1 MQTTVENQLLD
12 LERAYW
18 QALKDGDH
26 EAALRLSDDPCLLA
40 GAQGVASLDHP
51 ALAAMMKQGN
61 WQLRAFDIDPDVKLR
76 MISDDVAVL
85 AYKVREELVVD
96 GEPLKLEAADASTWV
111 RRNGRWVCVLH
122 TESIAGDPLGR
133 DRQSGA

>member
-1 MQTTVENQLLD
+1 METTVENQLLD

-26 EAALRLSDDPCLLA
+26 DAALRLTDDPCLVA
-40 GAQGVASLDHP
+40 GAQGVASLDHA
-51 ALAAMMKQGN
+51 ALVAMMKEGN

-96 GEPLKLEAADASTWV
+96 GEPLKLEAADASTWA

-133 DRQSGA
+133 DRHSGA

>member
-1 MQTTVENQLLD
+1 METTVENQLLD

-26 EAALRLSDDPCLLA
+26 GAALRLTDDPCLVA
-40 GAQGVASLDHP
+40 GAQGVASLDHA
-51 ALAAMMKQGN
+51 ALVAMMKEGN

-96 GEPLKLEAADASTWV
+96 GEPLKLEAADASTWA

-133 DRQSGA
+133 DRHARA

>member
-1 MQTTVENQLLD
+1 METTVENQLLD

-26 EAALRLSDDPCLLA
+26 EAALRLTDDPCLLA
-40 GAQGVASLDHP
+40 GAQGVASLDHA
-51 ALAAMMKQGN
+51 ALVAMMKQGN
-61 WQLRAFDIDPDVKLR
+61 WQLRAFDIDPDVKVR
-76 MISDDVAVL
+76 MINDDVAVL

-96 GEPLKLEAADASTWV
+96 GEPLKLEAADASTWA

-133 DRQSGA
+133 DRHARA